1 MRREASEG
9 LSGTAV
15 ITCMAGWVLLIGL
28 AGGCGDA
35 RVGDTVV
42 LSDGS
47 GFGDGGPDGGRAGDA
62 VMLDGE
68 ADDGAAID
76 EGPEG
81 GLPDAS
87 GGRITLENHAVETCD
102 PETVVY
108 AILPDERGHW
118 AAERLVPPS
127 TPFIVDS
134 IEYQL
139 SGPTRFSRR
148 CATAVPHRVFVVTAP
163 EGRPPASPE
172 AMPSHR
178 TFDVRPP
185 DTASW
190 VSEIALEPPL
200 VVGAGEVLFVGVEI
214 GATDD
219 LARTQLCIVVCGE
232 ATGPRPGASFWSN
245 ATTPPYPWSDLME
258 LDIPNYAIRAHGVEG
273 R

>member
-1 MRREASEG
+1 
-9 LSGTAV
+9 
-15 ITCMAGWVLLIGL
+15 
-28 AGGCGDA
+28 
-35 RVGDTVV
+35 
-42 LSDGS
+42 
-47 GFGDGGPDGGRAGDA
+47 
-62 VMLDGE
+62 
-68 ADDGAAID
+68 
-76 EGPEG
+76 
-81 GLPDAS
+81 
-87 GGRITLENHAVETCD
+87 
-102 PETVVY
+102 
-108 AILPDERGHW
+108 
-118 AAERLVPPS
+118 
-127 TPFIVDS
+127 
-134 IEYQL
+134 
-139 SGPTRFSRR
+139 
-148 CATAVPHRVFVVTAP
+148 
-163 EGRPPASPE
+163 
-172 AMPSHR
+172 MPSHR